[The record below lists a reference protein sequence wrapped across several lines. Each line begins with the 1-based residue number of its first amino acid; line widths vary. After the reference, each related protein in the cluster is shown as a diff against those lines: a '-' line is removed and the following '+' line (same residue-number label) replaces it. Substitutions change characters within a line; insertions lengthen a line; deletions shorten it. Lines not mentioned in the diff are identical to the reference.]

1 MAVIVLSYITD
12 LTPATG
18 FVLLVLLIYFK
29 SSELKNTGVRI
40 SAAGTR
46 KPGHIKWLYPVFVIF
61 ILLFLTEI
69 FKPLNGFSLLPKVL
83 RNFLFNSDLI
93 RLTGVIVVFLSV
105 YLMKTTL
112 NDFGN
117 SLRFGMSE
125 NNPGNFVTTGV
136 FSRSRNPF
144 FLSLL
149 LFFTGTA
156 LVFPNFFFLF
166 FALAAFAGIHFSIQ
180 KEEKFLKQVYGD
192 EYFEYCRKVRRYF

>member
-29 SSELKNTGVRI
+29 SSELKNTGVRV

-46 KPGHIKWLYPVFVIF
+46 KPGHIKWLYPIF
-61 ILLFLTEI
+61 AFLLLLFLTEI
-69 FKPLNGFSLLPKVL
+69 FNPLYGFLLLPKVL
-83 RNFLFNSDLI
+83 QSFLFNSDLI
-93 RLTGVIVVFLSV
+93 RLTGVIFVFLSV

-112 NDFGN
+112 KDFGN
-117 SLRFGMSE
+117 SLRFGMNE
-125 NNPGNFVTTGV
+125 NNTGKLVTNGI
-136 FSRSRNPF
+136 FARSRNPF

-166 FALAAFAGIHFSIQ
+166 FALTAFSGVHFSIL
-180 KEEKFLKQVYGD
+180 KEEKFLKQVYGA
-192 EYFEYCRKVRRYF
+192 EYLTYQQKVRRYF